1 MVMRRAIFSIGFPA
15 VAGLVILSVCNCSC
29 RRLEQPNL
37 NNPVEQ
43 PLPAAK
49 FAVTLCE
56 EERGV
61 VADSVYRFIATVS
74 APADD
79 GKVTF
84 TKKVSVNGAHG
95 SGRTWDVTP
104 DVVEVVLTPYNRIS
118 FEVDADVNASSSTD
132 VMDIGK
138 GADLR
143 HYELK
148 AVKDGSG
155 IREGSSTIR
164 FWNGKSEDGNAI
176 TIRVRAANSVP
187 VEGFEVRF
195 DGRLFSLVPKDFRYT
210 LNSINVHDCTIG
222 ELPNVAYPYEHFEET
237 LIEIGEHTELMPF
250 EELYDMSRVKE
261 IEFVGTVPRNAT
273 PDNVIRQIYDPISY
287 GQTTVWRASHQPYD
301 WNLAKYEEF
310 RWAPFHEECRKFTS
324 TVIDG
329 RAKFDICPAD
339 LRYLKAQIWNTIKAS
354 DSNTDN
360 GRNFYFYYE
369 TLNGGSS
376 TYWWGCIVNEP
387 GK

>member
-1 MVMRRAIFSIGFPA
+1 MRRAIFSIGFPA

-79 GKVTF
+79 GK
-84 TKKVSVNGAHG
+84 
-95 SGRTWDVTP
+95 
-104 DVVEVVLTPYNRIS
+104 
-118 FEVDADVNASSSTD
+118 
-132 VMDIGK
+132 

-155 IREGSSTIR
+155 IR
-164 FWNGKSEDGNAI
+164 
-176 TIRVRAANSVP
+176 VRAANSVP
-187 VEGFEVRF
+187 VEGFEVKF

-210 LNSINVHDCTIG
+210 LNSINIHDCTIG

-261 IEFVGTVPRNAT
+261 SRTR
-273 PDNVIRQIYDPISY
+273 
-287 GQTTVWRASHQPYD
+287 
-301 WNLAKYEEF
+301 
-310 RWAPFHEECRKFTS
+310 
-324 TVIDG
+324 
-329 RAKFDICPAD
+329 
-339 LRYLKAQIWNTIKAS
+339 
-354 DSNTDN
+354 
-360 GRNFYFYYE
+360 
-369 TLNGGSS
+369 
-376 TYWWGCIVNEP
+376 
-387 GK
+387 